1 MLYIKYLD
9 IILVLKLSQ
18 GKFNMCRFLPIV
30 TLFIISCSFQETESD
45 LLNKKNPDGYYGDKI
60 LLQEHS
66 SFEDLMNYPN
76 QYLDKDVLISGKIVE
91 VCPMRGCWIN
101 VKDNNS
107 DIIIRV
113 KVTDGMI
120 VFPLSSKG
128 KQVDAQGKFLKLNFT
143 EEQAKNWK
151 IHLAEEQGVIL
162 NPDDVILEPS
172 DLVEYRIVGKGAQ
185 IYSHGC
191 K

>member
-1 MLYIKYLD
+1 
-9 IILVLKLSQ
+9 
-18 GKFNMCRFLPIV
+18 MCRFLPIF
-30 TLFIISCSFQETESD
+30 TLIIISCSFQKTESD
-45 LLNKKNPDGYYGDKI
+45 LLNKKNPDGYYGDNII
-60 LLQEHS
+60 LQKYS
-66 SFEDLMNYPN
+66 SFEDLMNSPN
-76 QYLDKDVLISGKIVE
+76 QYLDKDVLISGEIVE

-143 EEQAKNWK
+143 KEQAKNWK
-151 IHLAEEQGVIL
+151 VHLAKEQGFIL
-162 NPDDVILEPS
+162 NPEDVILEPS
-172 DLVEYRIVGKGAQ
+172 DLFEYRIVGKGAQ
-185 IYSHGC
+185 IYSQGC

>member
-1 MLYIKYLD
+1 M
-9 IILVLKLSQ
+9 
-18 GKFNMCRFLPIV
+18 
-30 TLFIISCSFQETESD
+30 QETESD

-60 LLQEHS
+60 LLQEYS
-66 SFEDLMNYPN
+66 SFEDLISSPD
-76 QYLDKDVLISGKIVE
+76 QYLHKDVLISGEIVE

-128 KQVDAQGKFLKLNFT
+128 KQVDAQGKFSRLNFT
-143 EEQAKNWK
+143 KEQARNWK
-151 IHLAEEQGVIL
+151 IHLAEEQGIIL
-162 NPDDVILEPS
+162 NPEDVILEPS
-172 DLVEYRIVGKGAQ
+172 DLIEYRILGKGAQ
-185 IYSHGC
+185 IYSYGC
-191 K
+191 N

>member
-1 MLYIKYLD
+1 M
-9 IILVLKLSQ
+9 
-18 GKFNMCRFLPIV
+18 FRFLPIFI
-30 TLFIISCSFQETESD
+30 LIIISCSLQETESA
-45 LLNKKNPDGYYGDKI
+45 LLNKKNPDGYYGNKI
-60 LLQEHS
+60 ILKEYS
-66 SFEDLMNYPN
+66 SFEDLMSSPD
-76 QYLDKDVLISGKIVE
+76 QYLDKDVLISGEIVE

-172 DLVEYRIVGKGAQ
+172 DLVEYRVVGKGAQ